1 MTANRKN
8 HYIKKSYE
16 KISKIYAEFA
26 VLFLFFDLFPCY
38 MTFSPKFPVDEKGR
52 K

>member
-1 MTANRKN
+1 MTANRKK

-16 KISKIYAEFA
+16 KISKIYAEFT
-26 VLFLFFDLFPCY
+26 DLFRFFELFPSY
-38 MTFSPKFPVDEKGR
+38 MTFFPTVPVDVKRR

>member
-16 KISKIYAEFA
+16 KISEIYAEFA
-26 VLFLFFDLFPCY
+26 VFCRFFDLFPFY
-38 MTFSPKFPVDEKGR
+38 LSDFPKFPVDEKGPE
-52 K
+52 